1 MRAVNNPRRRC
12 ASQVQNTRQPLS
24 SQPNNVREVQVCDS
38 MCNIPCEQV
47 NLVVEMY
54 PRVIMASDR
63 DVTMTFVATNTG
75 SQNITSPVVIVSSL
89 LGNILLSRT
98 GLNAGQSVT
107 VNRTH
112 NIYNVPFPSHSVTN
126 VSYVAYGNQIPGG
139 YSPGERL
146 SKIVTTSS
154 DFQSSPTGGVSI
166 NSSGDIIDPGDGV
179 SIITMS
185 FVVTSGSSV
194 NSITVSLSGI
204 LDSSQGV
211 TIIRNPNN
219 MFQITNTNLTLAPG
233 SSTLNPG
240 SRYVVVLE
248 GVLIETTPY
257 CDEQSCVLTYS
268 ASSSTSTNP
277 NLTMVLNRINDSMQ

>member
-12 ASQVQNTRQPLS
+12 ASQVQNSRQPIS
-24 SQPNNVREVQVCDS
+24 SQTNNVRERQVCDS

-54 PRVIMASDR
+54 PKIIMVPDH

-75 SQNITSPVVIVSSL
+75 SQDITEPVVLVSSM

-107 VNRTH
+107 VSRTH
-112 NIYNVPFPSHSVTN
+112 NISNIPFPSHSVTN
-126 VSYVAYGNQIPGG
+126 VSYVAYGTQIPGG
-139 YSPGERL
+139 YSPGDRL
-146 SKIVTTSS
+146 SKVITTSS
-154 DFQSSPTGGVSI
+154 DFQSSPTGGVAI
-166 NSSGDIIDPGDGV
+166 NSSGEIIDPGDGI
-179 SIITMS
+179 SIVTMS

-194 NSITVSLSGI
+194 NSISVSLSGI

-219 MFQITNTNLTLAPG
+219 MFQIANNNLTLAPG
-233 SSTLNPG
+233 GPTLNPG

-248 GVLIETTPY
+248 GVLIETSPY
-257 CDEQSCVLTYS
+257 CDSQSCVLTYT

-277 NLTMVLNRINDSMQ
+277 NLTMVLNRTNDSM